1 VAGVVALTLLISIV
15 AGCGSVEV
23 RSTGVTGAD
32 RSACMRLV
40 DDLPH
45 RVSERPR
52 RETRGSSLGA
62 AWGDPAIVL
71 RCGVGTPGSYEPFSP
86 CQRVDGVDWYAPEE
100 QIDDQGAE
108 VVLTTIGRAPNVEV
122 VVPAEY
128 RPPDA
133 VMVDLA
139 RVIKARTEVVEKCA

>member
-1 VAGVVALTLLISIV
+1 VLALLVSLV
-15 AGCGSVEV
+15 AGCGAVEV
-23 RSTGVTGAD
+23 RPTGATGAD
-32 RSACMRLV
+32 RSACERLV

-45 RVSERPR
+45 RVSEQPR
-52 RETRGSSLGA
+52 RETSGSSLGA

-86 CQRVDGVDWYAPEE
+86 CQRVNGVDWYVPEGL
-100 QIDDQGAE
+100 IADQGAD
-108 VVLTTIGRAPNVEV
+108 VVLTTIGRAPSIEV

-139 RVIKARTEVVEKCA
+139 GVIKERTEIVEKCA